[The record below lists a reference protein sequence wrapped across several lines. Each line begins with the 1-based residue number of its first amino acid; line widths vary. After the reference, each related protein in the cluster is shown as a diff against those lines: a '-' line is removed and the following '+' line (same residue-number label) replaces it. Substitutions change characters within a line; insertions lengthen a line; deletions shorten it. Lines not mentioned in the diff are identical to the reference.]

1 MRLGRDEGMDITEK
15 ISAENK
21 IYLDEISNRLFTNH
35 AAIMV
40 GAGFSKN
47 AIPSTSSCKGFSS
60 WNELGDAFYDKLYGR
75 NANSPKKEYMSVLK
89 LAEEVEATFG
99 RPVLD
104 DILKN
109 HIPDLEYEP
118 SELHKKLLDLPW
130 IDVFTTNYDTLLE
143 RATKYIFNRKY
154 TVVYSKDDLVYATN
168 PRIIKLHGSFLSFR
182 PFTITEEDYRTY
194 PQKNAPFVNTVQQS
208 LLENTLCLI
217 GFSGDDPNFLQWIG
231 WLRDNLESNISKI
244 YLVGAFKLS
253 TTQKKLLEKRN
264 IVLVNLSDNHY
275 DALNIF
281 IEYLSVK
288 SRINNIMLWP
298 YNTNNKRLPPT
309 DKKELEKELV
319 KLIDLW
325 KEERKT
331 YPGWVI
337 LPEEKRNSFSMNTE
351 YWIYELDTKHNISD
365 DIKYNFVFEL
375 CWRLDKMLY
384 PLDKKIVNLLLSCIR
399 EEYYSEKNILLSIYL
414 LKYYRQNGLI
424 EEWNSL
430 YSKLS
435 EIESITDSLK
445 GELDYENSLQ
455 FLFCLDYPQLKK
467 ITSNWKYP
475 NNTPF
480 ENAKKAGIL
489 AEIGQ
494 LNKAIEIVE
503 NSLVTIREQQQ
514 SIISSTDCKLLSQE
528 SFILDLYL
536 NLIFAKNNTNYETKY
551 KEYKDRVSFLNKYL
565 CNPNREQNHFKDLL
579 SGIYQEEKTEEFKY
593 KFDIGDSIITHRFGK
608 SFKEEKNAF
617 SFLLYCENV
626 GMPFCIHTNWCT
638 YNLLSKEALLAIER
652 IAEYNLIWAVTIY
665 FRIAESKKADI
676 LFTRKSIINLS
687 IEYINSFC
695 NKLITILND
704 NEKDIYEDNNDSKNF
719 AQVLAEILPEIISR
733 LCTKCNTET
742 KSRILKLICAI
753 LTSNY
758 QHKYEN
764 IDNLIKRFMKS
775 LFPSEIE
782 RFFIDILKLPIP
794 KEISLNEN
802 KLMPPLF
809 YIDCSTNIRSKISNT
824 YLVPY
829 FEAIESE
836 NEKIVNWGILTLEKI
851 FELKLLNH
859 NLQTKFGNL
868 LWRKKDSSGFPNN
881 KLLCKSTY
889 VRHPHPANIEPL
901 EMVKNYLKKIQCAK
915 LEINGVYMSGHSD
928 YIDIFISEL
937 NNLLVENLL
946 EQDEILF
953 FTNKVFLL
961 WEENSS
967 VLKNE
972 YFRKESLICF
982 NNIILIL
989 GKLLDRLKINFD
1001 NTKLIKLIDEAET
1014 YNIPCLY
1021 LKYKISD
1028 ASSMNKLSKELEKNI
1043 GSESKDIRIEALLAI
1058 KKIVTDKQCLD
1069 DNKLI
1074 DILCFSILYGNNHLV
1089 VHNINI
1095 LINIITNQ
1103 KEIIS
1108 TQKNRLLNILSH
1120 LTSFTEYKNNN
1131 SILSFEEKLL
1141 IRSVT
1146 MHLAFI
1152 INKNLDNDTMEP
1164 EIEYW
1169 ENLSENEDEF
1179 SDIRNQWK

>member
-1 MRLGRDEGMDITEK
+1 MDITEK

-244 YLVGAFKLS
+244 YLVGAFNLS

-281 IEYLSVK
+281 TEYLSVK

-399 EEYYSEKNILLSIYL
+399 EEYCSEKNILLSIYL

-435 EIESITDSLK
+435 EIESISDSLK

-528 SFILDLYL
+528 SFILDLYQ
-536 NLIFAKNNTNYETKY
+536 NLIFAKKNTNFEIKY

-579 SGIYQEEKTEEFKY
+579 LGIYQEEKTEEFKY

-626 GMPFCIHTNWCT
+626 GMPFCIHKNWCT
-638 YNLLSKEALLAIER
+638 YNLLSKEALSAIER
-652 IAEYNLIWAVTIY
+652 IAEFNLIWAISIF
-665 FRIAESKKADI
+665 FRIAESKNADI
-676 LFTRKSIINLS
+676 LFTRKSINNLS
-687 IEYINSFC
+687 IEYTNSFC
-695 NKLITILND
+695 SKLITILNE
-704 NEKDIYEDNNDSKNF
+704 NEKDISEENKDSKNF
-719 AQVLAEILPEIISR
+719 AQLLAEILPEIISR
-733 LCTKCNTET
+733 LCSKCNTET
-742 KSRILKLICAI
+742 KIKILKLINTI
-753 LTSNY
+753 LSSNY
-758 QHKYEN
+758 RCKYSNVE
-764 IDNLIKRFMKS
+764 NLIKRFMTS
-775 LFPSEIE
+775 LLPTELNA
-782 RFFIDILKLPIP
+782 FFVDLLKLQIP
-794 KEISLNEN
+794 KEISIIEN
-802 KLMPPLF
+802 TLLPPLSF
-809 YIDCSTNIRSKISNT
+809 IDTSTDVKVNIT
-824 YLVPY
+824 DDLLHPY
-829 FEAIESE
+829 FDALESD
-836 NEKIVNWGILTLEKI
+836 NDSIVKWGILTLEKLNEI
-851 FELKLLNH
+851 GLLGNKQK
-859 NLQTKFGNL
+859 NKFGKF
-868 LWRKKDSSGFPNN
+868 LWSKTDSSGLPNN
-881 KLLCKSTY
+881 NFFYITAYIHL
-889 VRHPHPANIEPL
+889 PHSSDTNPIEL
-901 EMVKNYLKKIQCAK
+901 VKNYLKNFQCAN
-915 LEINGVYMSGHSD
+915 LLINGG
-928 YIDIFISEL
+928 YISSHAEYINHFIYEI
-937 NNLLVENLL
+937 NNLLVENYL
-946 EQDEILF
+946 DEIEISF
-953 FTNKVFLL
+953 FSDKVFLL

-982 NNIILIL
+982 NNIIWIL

-1001 NTKLIKLIDEAET
+1001 NTRLIKLIDEAEK
-1014 YNIPCLY
+1014 YNVPCLY

-1043 GSESKDIRIEALLAI
+1043 NSENKDIRIEALLAI
-1058 KKIVTDKQCLD
+1058 EKIVTDKQCLD

-1120 LTSFTEYKNNN
+1120 LASFTEYKNNN

-1152 INKNLDNDTMEP
+1152 INKNLDNDTVEL